1 MMNMIFS
8 KPAANPRNQQ
18 QIQNM
23 QFINRQIKPYRVT
36 SIQNVSNEVIHI
48 TQENT
53 SPPPK
58 KMKWGEPTWFFMHT
72 MAQKIKPEYFQQ
84 IRQGLLSQINN
95 VCRNLPCPDCAA
107 HAAQYL
113 DKSNF
118 NRIQT
123 KDELISFLYDFHN
136 SVNLRK
142 GVPQFPKSELYDK
155 YSKGNTV
162 NIIQYF
168 LFHFSDKSKSIRM
181 ISNDMY
187 RMRVIK
193 SLKEWLNSN
202 LQYFD
207 A

>member
-1 MMNMIFS
+1 MNMIFS
-8 KPAANPRNQQ
+8 KPRANNRNQQ

-23 QFINRQIKPYRVT
+23 NFIHKQIQPYRAANPST
-36 SIQNVSNEVIHI
+36 SNALANS
-48 TQENT
+48 TPENT
-53 SPPPK
+53 QPPPK
-58 KMKWGEPTWFFMHT
+58 KMKWGEPTWIFMHT
-72 MAQKIKPEYFQQ
+72 MAHKAKPEYFQQ

-95 VCRNLPCPDCAA
+95 ICRNLPCPDCAA

-113 DKSNF
+113 DKTNF

-123 KDELISFLYDFHN
+123 KDELIAFLHEFHN

-142 GVPQFPKSELYDK
+142 GLSHFPKENLHDK
-155 YSKGNTV
+155 YSQANTI
-162 NIIQYF
+162 NIINYF
-168 LFHFSDKSKSIRM
+168 LFHFADKSKSIRM

-187 RMRVIK
+187 RLRIINA
-193 SLKEWLNSN
+193 LKEWLNGN

>member
-1 MMNMIFS
+1 MN
-8 KPAANPRNQQ
+8 
-18 QIQNM
+18 
-23 QFINRQIKPYRVT
+23 FIHKQIKPPREY
-36 SIQNVSNEVIHI
+36 SIPNISNQTITI
-48 TQENT
+48 TQAPT

-84 IRQGLLSQINN
+84 VRQGLLSQINSI
-95 VCRNLPCPDCAA
+95 CRNLPCPDCAA

-118 NRIQT
+118 NRIQS
-123 KDELISFLYDFHN
+123 KDELILFLYDFHN

-142 GVPQFPKSELYDK
+142 GLPQFPKEELYDK
-155 YSKGNTV
+155 YSKANTV

-168 LFHFSDKSKSIRM
+168 IFHFADKSKSIRM

-187 RMRVIK
+187 RMRITK
-193 SLKEWLNSN
+193 LLKEWLNSN
-202 LQYFD
+202 LQFFES
-207 A
+207 

>member
-1 MMNMIFS
+1 MNMIFS
-8 KPAANPRNQQ
+8 KPRANIRNNQ

-23 QFINRQIKPYRVT
+23 NFINTHIKPYRVT
-36 SIQNVSNEVIHI
+36 SIPNSSNTTGAIA
-48 TQENT
+48 QENT

-72 MAQKIKPEYFQQ
+72 MAEKIKPEYFQQ
-84 IRQGLLSQINN
+84 IRQGLLSQINSI
-95 VCRNLPCPDCAA
+95 CRNLPCPDCAA

-123 KDELISFLYDFHN
+123 KEELITFLYDFHN
-136 SVNLRK
+136 TVNVKK
-142 GVPQFPKSELYDK
+142 GYPIFPKEELYDK
-155 YSKGNTV
+155 YSKANTM
-162 NIIQYF
+162 NITNYF

-187 RMRVIK
+187 RMRIV
-193 SLKEWLNSN
+193 STLKEWLTNN
-202 LQYFD
+202 LQFFNM
-207 A
+207 

>member
-1 MMNMIFS
+1 MIFS
-8 KPAANPRNQQ
+8 QPVSNSRNQQ

-23 QFINRQIKPYRVT
+23 NFIHRQIKPYRIPPV
-36 SIQNVSNEVIHI
+36 VSNENVTI

-53 SPPPK
+53 PPPSK

-72 MAQKIKPEYFQQ
+72 MAQKIKPEHFQQ
-84 IRQGLLSQINN
+84 VRQGFLSQINSI
-95 VCRNLPCPDCAA
+95 CRNLPCPDCAA

-123 KDELISFLYDFHN
+123 KDELILFLYEFHN

-142 GVPQFPKSELYDK
+142 GVPVFPKEEVYDK
-155 YSKGNTV
+155 YSKANTV
-162 NIIQYF
+162 NIINYF
-168 LFHFSDKSKSIRM
+168 LFHFADKSKSIRM

-187 RMRVIK
+187 RIRITNL
-193 SLKEWLNSN
+193 LKEWLNGN
-202 LQYFD
+202 LQYFES
-207 A
+207 

>member
-1 MMNMIFS
+1 MNMIFS
-8 KPAANPRNQQ
+8 KPRANNRNQQ

-23 QFINRQIKPYRVT
+23 NFIHKQIKQPRES
-36 SIQNVSNEVIHI
+36 SIPNATITI
-48 TQENT
+48 TQAPT

-84 IRQGLLSQINN
+84 IRQGLLSQINSI
-95 VCRNLPCPDCAA
+95 CRNLPCPDCAA

-118 NRIQT
+118 NRIQS
-123 KDELISFLYDFHN
+123 KDELILFLYDFHN
-136 SVNLRK
+136 AVNLRK
-142 GVPQFPKSELYDK
+142 GIPQFPKEELYDK
-155 YSKGNTV
+155 YSKANTV

-168 LFHFSDKSKSIRM
+168 IFHFADKSKSIRM

-187 RMRVIK
+187 RIRITK
-193 SLKEWLNSN
+193 LLKEWLNSN
-202 LQYFD
+202 LQYFES
-207 A
+207 

>member
-1 MMNMIFS
+1 MIFS
-8 KPAANPRNQQ
+8 KPLANNRNQQ
-18 QIQNM
+18 QTQNM
-23 QFINRQIKPYRVT
+23 NFIHKQIKPPRAT
-36 SIQNVSNEVIHI
+36 GIPNSSNATITI

-84 IRQGLLSQINN
+84 IRQGLLSQINSI
-95 VCRNLPCPDCAA
+95 CRNLPCPDCSA

-118 NRIQT
+118 NRIQS
-123 KDELISFLYDFHN
+123 KDELILFLYDFHN

-142 GVPQFPKSELYDK
+142 GIPQFPKEELYDK
-155 YSKGNTV
+155 YSKANTV

-168 LFHFSDKSKSIRM
+168 IFHFADKSKSIRM

-187 RMRVIK
+187 RIRITK
-193 SLKEWLNSN
+193 LLKEWLNSN
-202 LQYFD
+202 LQFFEL
-207 A
+207 